1 MISFGQEMPF
11 LKVCAQ
17 ISLQFLPIV
26 RTIPEI
32 ESVWLRSFFIAV
44 IGVVKSDNLQYAGS
58 LGLWAKRLI
67 DQASDIPSII
77 FFHNF
82 LKTLGTQNSLFLFL

>member
-1 MISFGQEMPF
+1 MPF

-58 LGLWAKRLI
+58 LGLWAKQLI
-67 DQASDIPSII
+67 DQAHII

-82 LKTLGTQNSLFLFL
+82 LKTLGTQNSLSLFL

>member
-1 MISFGQEMPF
+1 MISLGQEGPF

-32 ESVWLRSFFIAV
+32 ESGRLRSFFID
-44 IGVVKSDNLQYAGS
+44 DNWSCRS
-58 LGLWAKRLI
+58 LGAKLPNLNSV
-67 DQASDIPSII
+67 DDFFSLDPEDIKV
-77 FFHNF
+77 NE
-82 LKTLGTQNSLFLFL
+82 

>member
-1 MISFGQEMPF
+1 MISLGQEMPF

-44 IGVVKSDNLQYAGS
+44 MGFVDHFRLGQSGS
-58 LGLWAKRLI
+58 SNKM
-67 DQASDIPSII
+67 
-77 FFHNF
+77 
-82 LKTLGTQNSLFLFL
+82 